1 MKRTKQTGCGKRLA
15 ALAVILAAAGI
26 FGCGAPQVMRGEVL
40 PPEVSFQ
47 GMQLGMPTERGW
59 PVAATLQLTNPNPQP
74 LDILGYDY
82 DLWLEGRSVA
92 QGYSRER
99 IFLPPRGQAVV
110 NFPIFVKLPAVMGLA
125 PVVLQRENI
134 NYQISGGFRLAS
146 LLGGFRVP
154 FRFRGQTTRQEGME
168 LLRLYVK

>member
-1 MKRTKQTGCGKRLA
+1 MQQMTRTGFLKRLA
-15 ALAVILAAAGI
+15 ALAVILAAGGA
-26 FGCGAPQVMRGEVL
+26 FGCGVPQVMRGEVL

-47 GMQLGMPTERGW
+47 GMQLGMPTEQGW

-99 IFLPPRGQAVV
+99 IYLPPQGQAEVQ
-110 NFPIFVKLPAVMGLA
+110 FPIFVKLPAVMGLA
-125 PVVLQRENI
+125 PVVLQRDRI

-154 FRFRGQTTRQEGME
+154 FSFRGQTTREEGME
-168 LLRLYVK
+168 LMRLYVK